1 MMLSKNI
8 IEQRDSQGNLK
19 SFEILTTKQDASNFL
34 MKLKREIAKPVVDIS
49 VLKKTFVNIIRRFP
63 LFINFSS
70 NRFLI
75 SVNP

>member
-19 SFEILTTKQDASNFL
+19 SFEILTTKQDASKFL

-49 VLKKTFVNIIRRFP
+49 VLKKTR
-63 LFINFSS
+63 
-70 NRFLI
+70 
-75 SVNP
+75 